1 MPGIYTAACGSLV
14 LRVQIWKLFF
24 SCGTFSRF
32 PILFFVFWGIEYCYF
47 RPSYSPFPRLEYLSR
62 QFGSCGKRTYV
73 EKVEI
78 GAELLLLFPW
88 SRHFSKAVFG
98 KNVQFGL
105 VTKWVCCSPQKKS
118 FSISVEFGIQIC
130 TYENC
135 TFKRDREVRT
145 NKKMFT
151 GACVMSRM
159 TQ

>member
-1 MPGIYTAACGSLV
+1 MGEQTQRPNNARNLYGR
-14 LRVQIWKLFF
+14 LRVSRTASSDMVFFF

-78 GAELLLLFPW
+78 GAELLLPFPW

-98 KNVQFGL
+98 KFVQFGL
-105 VTKWVCCSPQKKS
+105 VSLLLPPKKS
-118 FSISVEFGIQIC
+118 FYYLCWIWDSNLYVRELYVQRGPWGA
-130 TYENC
+130 YE
-135 TFKRDREVRT
+135 
-145 NKKMFT
+145 
-151 GACVMSRM
+151 
-159 TQ
+159 